1 MLDTK
6 NLEKKNIYN
15 LEGEYFKT
23 NGEDIEFSISLK
35 KKKFKLYYSSLAIC
49 KHLQDDNYKSLSN
62 RYWRYVW
69 YGDGLKK
76 RNFLK
81 TIKNSFRQ
89 FKKTI
94 KWILQDIYKFRFNL
108 IIVNIFVLIYF
119 IKNDFKIY
127 LKNNDSN
134 T

>member
-1 MLDTK
+1 MSNPNFVFGCNNLLDTK
-6 NLEKKNIYN
+6 NLKKKNIYN

-69 YGDGLKK
+69 YGDGLKN

-94 KWILQDIYKFRFNL
+94 KWILQDTYKWL
-108 IIVNIFVLIYF
+108 K
-119 IKNDFKIY
+119 KNRKDLKKY
-127 LKNNDSN
+127 L
-134 T
+134 